1 MFTAVCR
8 PVVFGHD
15 RGGDGAGHGAGG
27 AQAGARARRGRAV
40 VARLAARAAQ
50 APPPQPRVPVHRQI
64 LFPMFQIFFATRTH
78 TARSNLYIYIHLKYL
93 LKFAENMKYM
103 SGFAA
108 ELRGARLWMKVAM
121 VPTVSLVGISSY
133 TCSMSKMMYG
143 DQHRMNTAAII

>member
-1 MFTAVCR
+1 M
-8 PVVFGHD
+8 VFGHD

-50 APPPQPRVPVHRQI
+50 APPPQPRVPAHTQI
-64 LFPMFQIFFATRTH
+64 LFPLLQIFLLAEH
-78 TARSNLYIYIHLKYL
+78 TQHAAICISIYIHLKYL

-143 DQHRMNTAAII
+143 DQHRMNTDIITL